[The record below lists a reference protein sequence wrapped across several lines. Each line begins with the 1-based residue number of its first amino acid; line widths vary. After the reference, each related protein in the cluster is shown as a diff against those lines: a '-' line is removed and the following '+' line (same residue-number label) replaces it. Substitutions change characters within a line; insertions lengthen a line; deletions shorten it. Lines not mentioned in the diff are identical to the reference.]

1 MSNQHGNIV
10 HISHG
15 HIMSCLSSESK
26 ITELDMERL
35 VDLYAHMLDRIKE
48 LEGQVLYAQ
57 K

>member
-15 HIMSCLSSESK
+15 HIMSCLSGESK
-26 ITELDMERL
+26 ISEVDMERL

>member
-15 HIMSCLSSESK
+15 HIMSCLSGESK
-26 ITELDMERL
+26 ISETDMERL

-48 LEGQVLYAQ
+48 LEGQILYAQ